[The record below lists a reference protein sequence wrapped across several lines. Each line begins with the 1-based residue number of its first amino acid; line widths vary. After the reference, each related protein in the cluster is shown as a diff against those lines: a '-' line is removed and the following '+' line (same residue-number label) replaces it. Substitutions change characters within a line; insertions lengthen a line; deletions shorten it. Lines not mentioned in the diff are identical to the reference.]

1 MTPRRLLFRLLFVE
15 RRDGAIELDLG
26 WLILAVAFLNGLVA
40 FDLAAAGVWQISVA
54 AWSWYG
60 SLTGL
65 AFIAGATI
73 SRARLIAESRLPGE
87 VAGGIAT
94 SSPDAEVPTSPLR
107 YRTCDDPDQPAQ

>member
-15 RRDGAIELDLG
+15 RADGTVELDLG
-26 WLILAVAFLNGLVA
+26 WAILALAFLNGLVA
-40 FDLAAAGVWQISVA
+40 FDLAAAGIWRISVA

-73 SRARLIAESRLPGE
+73 SRARLMAESKMIGA
-87 VAGGIAT
+87 VAQGIAT
-94 SSPDAEVPTSPLR
+94 SPELPTVESPLR
-107 YRTCDDPDQPAQ
+107 YREIHDPDDL